1 MVAILVLATIVI
13 LVLVDYY
20 IQRKKERPLVVAK
33 TETDSADAFPIEI
46 VGGFKMP
53 SRFSYHPGHSWA
65 AKEAP
70 RRVRIG
76 MDDFAVRLLGDIDSI
91 ELPARGRWLRQG
103 ERGWAVMRGG
113 HRFEVLSSIEGEV
126 VDVNDEILKNP
137 RRLSADPY
145 GVGWLLE
152 VHAPAA
158 DANLKN
164 LLHGRLAHH
173 WMEDS
178 VMNLYSKI
186 DGNAGMHLQDG
197 GIAIPDVLVQIPEE
211 RWEGLVGEFFLT
223 QAAI

>member
-13 LVLVDYY
+13 LILVDYY
-20 IQRKKERPLVVAK
+20 IQRAKQKPMVVAK
-33 TETDSADAFPIEI
+33 AESETATAFPINI

-53 SRFSYHPGHSWA
+53 ARYSYHPGHSWA
-65 AKEAP
+65 MKEAP

-76 MDDFAVRLLGDIDSI
+76 MDDFAVRLLGEIDSI

-103 ERGWAVMRGG
+103 EKAWTVTRGG
-113 HRFEVLSSIEGEV
+113 HRFELLSSIEGEV
-126 VDVNDEILKNP
+126 VDINDEILKNP
-137 RRLSADPY
+137 RRLLADPY

-178 VMNLYSKI
+178 VMSLHSKI
-186 DGNAGMHLQDG
+186 DGKAGMHLQDG
-197 GIAIPDVLVQIPEE
+197 GIAVPDVLVQVPEE
-211 RWEGLVGEFFLT
+211 RWDGLVGEFFLT
-223 QAAI
+223 QTAI